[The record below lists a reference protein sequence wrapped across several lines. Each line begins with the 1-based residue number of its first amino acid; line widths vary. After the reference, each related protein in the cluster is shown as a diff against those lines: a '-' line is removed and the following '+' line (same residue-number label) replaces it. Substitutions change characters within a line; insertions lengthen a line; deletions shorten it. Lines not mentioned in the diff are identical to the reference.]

1 MVATAYRQ
9 HLVDAAVAELRY
21 QLDPDSVAQH
31 GTHVQVDGSFK
42 MARVIE
48 AVMRVAF
55 TENDAIIDE
64 VAKAITPAGE
74 EWSDW
79 REAATDAIAGVRGR
93 SEEHT
98 SELQSLM
105 RISYAVFCLNKKQK
119 QRETTNST

>member
-1 MVATAYRQ
+1 MRMVATAYRQ

-79 REAATDAIAGVRGR
+79 REAATDAIAGVRG
-93 SEEHT
+93 SI
-98 SELQSLM
+98 LAQLDP
-105 RISYAVFCLNKKQK
+105 LP
-119 QRETTNST
+119 

>member
-21 QLDPDSVAQH
+21 QLDPDSVAPH
-31 GTHVQVDGSFK
+31 GTHMQVDGSFK

-48 AVMRVAF
+48 AVKRVAF

-79 REAATDAIAGVRGR
+79 REGATEAIAGVRR
-93 SEEHT
+93 LLLDQLNRLPS
-98 SELQSLM
+98 SSM
-105 RISYAVFCLNKKQK
+105 PYAA
-119 QRETTNST
+119 RTTAANRRNASRA

>member
-79 REAATDAIAGVRGR
+79 REAATDAIAGVDRKSTR
-93 SEEHT
+93 
-98 SELQSLM
+98 
-105 RISYAVFCLNKKQK
+105 LN
-119 QRETTNST
+119 SSH